1 MYKIDDEKALL
12 IRRNFNNKKGNNKLN
27 KKWNDFINDNF
38 CENFCAKSR
47 FFDLYKSLFT
57 KYWKEKKRKWK

>member
-27 KKWNDFINDNF
+27 KK
-38 CENFCAKSR
+38 
-47 FFDLYKSLFT
+47 
-57 KYWKEKKRKWK
+57 